1 MRALTEAS
9 DPTREDWAFK
19 VSLDTCQAHFMRALT
34 EASDP
39 TREDWASLRL
49 QGKLRYMSGTL
60 YESPDLTEASDPT
73 HFMRALTEAS
83 GPTREDWAFKV
94 SLDTCQALTEAL
106 ILLERTGLSR

>member
-39 TREDWASLRL
+39 TRGLGF
-49 QGKLRYMSGTL
+49 QGKLRYLSGTL
-60 YESPDLTEASDPT
+60 YENP
-73 HFMRALTEAS
+73 H
-83 GPTREDWAFKV
+83 
-94 SLDTCQALTEAL
+94 
-106 ILLERTGLSR
+106 